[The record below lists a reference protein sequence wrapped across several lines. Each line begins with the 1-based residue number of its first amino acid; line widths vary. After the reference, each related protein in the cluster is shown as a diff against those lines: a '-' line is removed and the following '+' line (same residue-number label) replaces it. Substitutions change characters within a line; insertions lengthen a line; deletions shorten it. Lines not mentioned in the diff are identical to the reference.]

1 MIIKNYNVQK
11 IGEFLLNLSLKGKQT
26 RMRSRFINLLQEHLN
41 QVNEEKQQLF
51 EDYSVRDENGKPV
64 KETVDGQTGFKV
76 DNQYQKELAILMNED
91 FILEESPKIMDM
103 LLTIQ
108 EVVFG
113 LEDMEMSGDEAMTY
127 GMIYDLFED
136 IGEELE
142 E

>member
-1 MIIKNYNVQK
+1 MIIKNYDVQK

-41 QVNEEKQQLF
+41 QINEEKQQLF
-51 EDYSVRDENGKPV
+51 EDYSKKDENGNPI

-76 DNQYQKELAILMNED
+76 DNQYYKELAVLMDED
-91 FILEESPKIMDM
+91 FILEETPKMMDM

-108 EVVFG
+108 EIIFG

-127 GMIYDLFED
+127 GMIYDLFEEV
-136 IGEELE
+136 GEELE
-142 E
+142 